1 MIGKKGI
8 HAWMADTD
16 VTSGTDIFNA
26 IGRIIVD
33 CKVEY
38 MINSRVYNV
47 KSSCCYIMTYI
58 YKWLHVLNI
67 LLVHMYIAACPL
79 LKFWMLD
86 CDQVHIIMCPQ
97 THMLLYVFKYI
108 DL

>member
-33 CKVEY
+33 CKVY
-38 MINSRVYNV
+38 YRAVIR
-47 KSSCCYIMTYI
+47 
-58 YKWLHVLNI
+58 
-67 LLVHMYIAACPL
+67 
-79 LKFWMLD
+79 FR
-86 CDQVHIIMCPQ
+86 
-97 THMLLYVFKYI
+97 
-108 DL
+108 

>member
-58 YKWLHVLNI
+58 YK
-67 LLVHMYIAACPL
+67 
-79 LKFWMLD
+79 
-86 CDQVHIIMCPQ
+86 
-97 THMLLYVFKYI
+97 
-108 DL
+108 

>member
-1 MIGKKGI
+1 MIGKKGM

-47 KSSCCYIMTYI
+47 YRFFD
-58 YKWLHVLNI
+58 LNH
-67 LLVHMYIAACPL
+67 LAVTL
-79 LKFWMLD
+79 
-86 CDQVHIIMCPQ
+86 
-97 THMLLYVFKYI
+97 
-108 DL
+108 